1 MVVGTQVGAYRLI
14 EQIGEG
20 GMGSVWLAEH
30 TMLGRR
36 AAVKLLHSSFSDR
49 PDIVTRFFNEAR
61 AATQISDPGIVQI
74 FDFGHT
80 GDGQAYIAMELLD
93 GEPLDQRLQRLGR
106 LQVQQA
112 VRIVRQV
119 ASSLGAAHARNIVH
133 RDLKPENIYL
143 VRDPEVPGGE
153 RAKILDFGIAK
164 LLGDQAG
171 AVKTQTNAVMGT
183 PLYMSPEQ
191 CRGSGGVDAR
201 SDVYSLGCVLFTLI
215 AGTPPFNAEGQG
227 ELLVA
232 HITQPPPRVTS
243 IAPHVPSNVDAL
255 IARCLEKDPAARFQN
270 GTELASALGTLLS
283 SVSDSGVPSRV
294 LPADAATAI
303 LPGTTTLGGAAS
315 QATGSGTLHTR
326 SANKWLVAA
335 LATLVIVAGA
345 VAFLSLRGSEDER
358 ADVTRVATEPD
369 PLAAT
374 PTPPHA
380 VEAPASA
387 SPTIDT
393 AAQAMGSAAPSSAP
407 PESGPAQ
414 ERIPAPK
421 PITIAIQTT
430 PPGAH
435 VFVDRDAKPRGT
447 TPYELVLDRADEPVE
462 IRLVRRGYVTQTQKL
477 DRTDSS
483 KLVLVLEKEK
493 KRATRNTPALP
504 PGDSAAKRP
513 NATSTDD
520 GGDSDDTM
528 NPFAKKK
535 E

>member
-1 MVVGTQVGAYRLI
+1 MVVGAQVGAYRLI

-80 GDGQAYIAMELLD
+80 GEGQAFIAMELLD
-93 GEPLDQRLQRLGR
+93 GEPLDQRLHRLGR

-164 LLGDQAG
+164 LLGDQPG
-171 AVKTQTNAVMGT
+171 AAKTQTNAVMGT
-183 PLYMSPEQ
+183 PIYMSPEQ

-215 AGTPPFNAEGQG
+215 AGVPPFNADGQG

-243 IAPHVPSNVDAL
+243 IASHVPSNVDAL
-255 IARCLEKDPAARFQN
+255 IARCLEKDPAARYQN
-270 GTELASALGTLLS
+270 GAELASALGTLLS
-283 SVSDSGVPSRV
+283 SVSDSGLSPRV

-303 LPGTTTLGGAAS
+303 LPGITTLGGAAS
-315 QATGSGTLHTR
+315 QATASTTAPRSGR
-326 SANKWLVAA
+326 RGLVAA
-335 LATLVIVAGA
+335 LATLVIAGGA
-345 VAFLSLRGSEDER
+345 IAFVTLRDREGEH
-358 ADVTRVATEPD
+358 ADVPPAETEITNVAP
-369 PLAAT
+369 PPGAT
-374 PTPPHA
+374 PTPPQA
-380 VEAPASA
+380 AEAPAPP
-387 SPTIDT
+387 SPTTDSV
-393 AAQAMGSAAPSSAP
+393 AQPMGAAAPASVS
-407 PESGPAQ
+407 PE
-414 ERIPAPK
+414 PAPAPEPAPT
-421 PITIAIQTT
+421 PITITIQTT

-447 TPYELVLDRADEPVE
+447 TPYELVLERAAEPVE
-462 IRLVRRGYVTQTQKL
+462 IRLVRRGFVTLTQKL

-493 KRATRNTPALP
+493 KRVARTTPALP
-504 PGDSAAKRP
+504 PGDSAATP
-513 NATSTDD
+513 ATTTGTD
-520 GGDSDDTM
+520 DSDDTM